1 MILLFRILFIF
12 SLFFSFSLL
21 GQEYNGAY
29 SIINEFV
36 RRKSIMEDST
46 YLSNSYFSTFGSS
59 KSLFINIQ
67 KNDSSFN
74 SKKIEILPIYL
85 IAKFDHKRPLDGGE
99 FGLIPNVGFQKYISS
114 GFVFKHSF
122 LTLQFQPEVVISQN
136 LPFSGFPKSFSSDV
150 IESRFYFWNMMD
162 SPERFYNH
170 ISFKSFMGQSGLSFR
185 FKSLE
190 LHMGTRNFSWGPGQ
204 FNSLIFSTNAPGF
217 PHLSINSINPI
228 KTIVGN
234 FEMQFVIGLLKSLNY
249 NPSQDQELNVSYSID
264 KSDDSRYLN
273 GFMWSY
279 RNKWLPSFNIG
290 IMRTFQYYNSSRPK
304 DFMGWFPVFEPL
316 AKEKFFVNSNSALY
330 DKRNQSQQIAVFLNY
345 RPSGYQGEFYFQF
358 GRRDHSLNWR
368 EFILNPEHARAY
380 QFGFVKIV
388 DLPSLSYS
396 LQIRSEITHQ
406 QESINRYLRYD
417 LSGGQSW
424 HSHSPIRS
432 GFSNLGQ
439 SMGVSIGT
447 GSNIQSFEISF
458 INEWKKIGFLLE
470 RLENNQDFFY
480 RSLKQQNEQMPW
492 IDWSASFILN
502 SSFKNLFYSARIQ
515 STYAKNYQ
523 WGLNNSSAK
532 SFPVGKDLFSFHSQ
546 VNLIYFW
553 NKSQKGK

>member
-1 MILLFRILFIF
+1 MIILFRFFLFLFIF
-12 SLFFSFSLL
+12 FPFFVF
-21 GQEYNGAY
+21 GQNYNSSY

-46 YLSNSYFSTFGSS
+46 YLSESHLNTFGSS
-59 KSLFINIQ
+59 KSLFLSIQ
-67 KNDSSFN
+67 NNDSSFS
-74 SKKIEILPIYL
+74 SKKIDFLPVYFIT
-85 IAKFDHKRPLDGGE
+85 KFDDKRPLNGGE

-122 LTLQFQPEVVISQN
+122 LTIQLQPEFVISQN
-136 LPFSGFPKSFSSDV
+136 LPFAGFPNSFSSDV
-150 IESRFYFWNMMD
+150 IQSRFYFWNMMD
-162 SPERFYNH
+162 SPERFNNG
-170 ISFKSFMGQSGLSFR
+170 ISFQSFLGQSGLSLR
-185 FKSLE
+185 LKSME
-190 LHMGTRNFSWGPGQ
+190 LQIGTRNFSWGPGQ

-228 KTIVGN
+228 KTILGN
-234 FEMQFVIGLLKSLNY
+234 FEMQFIIGLLKSPKY
-249 NPSQDQELNVSYSID
+249 NPSQIQELNVSYSIA
-264 KSDDSRYLN
+264 KSEDSRYLN
-273 GFMWSY
+273 GFIWSY
-279 RNKWLPSFNIG
+279 RNKWFPSLNMG
-290 IMRTFQYYNSSRPK
+290 VMRTFQYYNSSRPK

-316 AKEKFFVNSNSALY
+316 AKEKLFANSNSALY
-330 DKRNQSQQIAVFLNY
+330 DKRNQSQQLAVFFNY
-345 RPSGYQGEFYFQF
+345 RPFGYEGEFYFQF

-380 QFGFVKIV
+380 QFGFLKIV

-406 QESINRYLRYD
+406 QESVNRYLRYD

-432 GFSNLGQ
+432 GFSNFGQ

-447 GSNIQSFEISF
+447 GSNIQSMEIAF
-458 INEWKKIGFLLE
+458 INDWKKIGLLFE

-480 RSLKQQNEQMPW
+480 RSIKQQNEPMPW
-492 IDWSASFILN
+492 IDWSASLLWN
-502 SSFKNLFYSARIQ
+502 SSFKNLYFTARFQ

-523 WGLNNSSAK
+523 WALNKSSAVG
-532 SFPVGKDLFSFHSQ
+532 FPVGKDLFSFHSQ

-553 NKSQKGK
+553 NKSLDEE